1 MNVVLDGGSIPPIS
15 TIGMCV
21 TDATPKDESL
31 QQWGLFLFRWCQ
43 LKTQADA
50 LLELLDTSP
59 GCYTI

>member
-1 MNVVLDGGSIPPIS
+1 
-15 TIGMCV
+15 MCV

-59 GCYTI
+59 GCHSIERGEQGRCR